1 MKLLVIGCGHCGGR
15 IAEQFAALDR
25 KARGERHIEIVTA
38 SLVVTTDAAD
48 FDGLS
53 LNEDAIL
60 RRIILGSDEASNR
73 NRGETNEFAAEVVRE
88 ESDKVIEAVEPVL
101 RSGEIDAFMLIAAAA
116 GGTGSGLIPALTR
129 HLKEYCPAKPAY
141 NLIILPFVRE
151 EIEKP
156 VTVYNAGACLK
167 SVYLAADAVF
177 LIDNQRYFADN
188 LPLEDMLNRINV
200 RVAAPFYNLL
210 CAGEER
216 NPANIGGKV
225 LDAGDIIQS
234 LAGWTVIGR
243 GTDQKGRSLLSVK
256 GQTLIPGLA
265 PAEKHPVG
273 SQLATVEKGIRLV
286 SEALDE
292 LSLDCNPQD
301 AARALYLLTAPPEA
315 MHISLLKEL
324 GGSLKRVAPEATIR
338 GGDYPRRGRTLEL
351 SLILSELGD
360 VNRVTE
366 LFSKAIDYMA
376 GDSPRRKRKASYGK
390 PDEEAFS
397 RIPLLL

>member
-1 MKLLVIGCGHCGGR
+1 MKLLVIGCGLCGGR
-15 IAEQFAALDR
+15 IAEHFAALGR
-25 KARGERHIEIVTA
+25 KARAERHIEIVTD
-38 SLVVTTDAAD
+38 SLVVTTSAAD

-53 LNEDAIL
+53 PAADEIL
-60 RRIILGSDEASNR
+60 PRIILGYNEVFSREP
-73 NRGETNEFAAEVVRE
+73 GETNELAAEIARE
-88 ESDKVIEAVEPVL
+88 DSERVIEAVEPTL
-101 RSGEIDAFMLIAAAA
+101 RSGEMDAFMLIAAAA

-129 HLKEYCPAKPAY
+129 SLKEHCPNKPAY
-141 NLIILPFVRE
+141 NLIVLPFVRE

-156 VTVYNAGACLK
+156 VTVYNASACLK

-177 LIDNQRYFADN
+177 LVDNQRYFTDN
-188 LPLEDMLNRINV
+188 ASPEDTLNQINETV
-200 RVAAPFYNLL
+200 VAPFYNLL

-216 NPANIGGKV
+216 SPANIGGKV

-234 LAGWTVIGR
+234 LAGWTVVGR
-243 GTDQKGRSLLSVK
+243 GTDRKERKLLGERGRALF
-256 GQTLIPGLA
+256 PGLGLG
-265 PAEKHPVG
+265 EKHPVG
-273 SQLATVEKGIRLV
+273 SQLATVEKGVRLV

-292 LSLDCNPQD
+292 LSLDCNPQE
-301 AARALYLLTAPPEA
+301 AVRACYLLTAPPEA

-338 GGDYPRRGRTLEL
+338 GGDYPRRGRAMEL

-360 VNRVTE
+360 VGRVTE

-376 GDSPRRKRKASYGK
+376 GDTTRRKRKASYSK
-390 PDEEAFS
+390 PDEEAFG

>member
-1 MKLLVIGCGHCGGR
+1 VKLLVIGCGHCGGR
-15 IAEQFAALDR
+15 IAEQFAALGR
-25 KARGERHIEIVTA
+25 KARAERHIEIVTA
-38 SLVVTTDAAD
+38 ALAVTANAAD
-48 FDGLS
+48 FASLS
-53 LNEDAIL
+53 PAEDELLPI
-60 RRIILGSDEASNR
+60 IILGGDEVFSR
-73 NRGETNEFAAEVVRE
+73 SPGETNELAAEIARE
-88 ESDKVIEAVEPVL
+88 ESEKVIEAVEPAL
-101 RSGEIDAFMLIAAAA
+101 RSGEMDAFMLIAAAA

-129 HLKEYCPAKPAY
+129 SLKEYCPTKPAY

-151 EIEKP
+151 EMEKP

-177 LIDNQRYFADN
+177 LIDNQRYVTDN
-188 LPLEDMLNRINV
+188 AAPEDTLNQINAKA
-200 RVAAPFYNLL
+200 AAPFYNLL

-216 NPANIGGKV
+216 NPGNIGGKV

-234 LAGWTVIGR
+234 LAGWTVVGR
-243 GTDQKGRSLLSVK
+243 GTDQKERTLLGVK
-256 GQTLIPGLA
+256 GQALFPGLVPDGKRA
-265 PAEKHPVG
+265 VG

-292 LSLDCNPQD
+292 LSLDCNPQE
-301 AARALYLLTAPPEA
+301 AARALYLLTAPPES

-338 GGDYPRRGRTLEL
+338 GGDYPRRGRAMEL

-360 VNRVTE
+360 INRVTE

-376 GDSPRRKRKASYGK
+376 GDTTRRRRKASYGK
-390 PDEEAFS
+390 PDEEAFG